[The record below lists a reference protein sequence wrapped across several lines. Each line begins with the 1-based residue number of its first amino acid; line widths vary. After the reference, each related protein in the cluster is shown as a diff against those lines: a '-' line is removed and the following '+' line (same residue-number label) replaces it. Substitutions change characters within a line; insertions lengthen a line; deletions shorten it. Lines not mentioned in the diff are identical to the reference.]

1 MESQPK
7 IPITHYH
14 IQHKYINKYI
24 IKTEEMA
31 FRWKKTKTSN
41 KYLKNRNGQGFTADG
56 TIKNFWV

>member
-31 FRWKKTKTSN
+31 FRWKKTKN
-41 KYLKNRNGQGFTADG
+41 K
-56 TIKNFWV
+56 